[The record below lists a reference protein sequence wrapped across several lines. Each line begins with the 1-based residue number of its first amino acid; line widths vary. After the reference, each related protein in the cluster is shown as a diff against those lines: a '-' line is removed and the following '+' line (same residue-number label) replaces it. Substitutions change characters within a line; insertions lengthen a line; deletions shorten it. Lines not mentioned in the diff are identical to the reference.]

1 MSPDLSVTDRITT
14 MTLVEHL
21 EELRRR
27 LIVIV
32 LTVLGAA
39 VIGFLLS
46 GTVLALLRDRL
57 PEANRELIFLAPADA
72 LTAQLKIAGFL
83 GIAMAMPVILWQ
95 LWRFVGPGLTPRERR
110 FVWPVIGSAL
120 ALFVI
125 GVLIGYLVIPYT
137 LQFLLNFS
145 EGVAT
150 PSLTIDGYIG
160 FVTTMMLA
168 FGLVL
173 EFPIVLIGLARVG
186 VLNYRRIASR
196 RRWAV
201 LAIVLFAIV
210 LTPGGDPISPLI
222 LSGVMFLLFEGSLLI
237 IRLIRR

>member
-1 MSPDLSVTDRITT
+1 

-32 LTVLGAA
+32 LSVLGAA

-46 GTVLALLRDRL
+46 RPVLAILRDRL
-57 PEANRELIFLAPADA
+57 PEASRELIFLAPADA

-83 GIAMAMPVILWQ
+83 GIGMAMPVILYQ
-95 LWRFVGPGLTPRERR
+95 LWRFVGPGLTRRERR
-110 FVWPVIGSAL
+110 YVWPVIGAAL
-120 ALFVI
+120 LLFVT

-137 LQFLLNFS
+137 LQFLLDFS

-150 PSLTIDGYIG
+150 PSLTIDGYVG

-186 VLNYRRIASR
+186 ILNYRRVASQ

-201 LAIVLFAIV
+201 LGIVLFAIV

-222 LSGVMFLLFEGSLLI
+222 LAGVMFLLFEGSLQI
-237 IRLIRR
+237 IRLFKR

>member
-1 MSPDLSVTDRITT
+1 

-32 LTVLGAA
+32 VCVLAAA
-39 VIGFLLS
+39 VVGFFLS
-46 GTVLALLRDRL
+46 RSVLVLLRDRL
-57 PEANRELIFLAPADA
+57 PEDYRQLVFLAPADA

-83 GIAMAMPVILWQ
+83 GIAFAMPIILYQ
-95 LWRFVGPGLTPRERR
+95 LWRFVAPGLTPRERR
-110 FVWPVIGSAL
+110 YVWPVIGSAL
-120 ALFVI
+120 VLFVT
-125 GVLIGYLVIPYT
+125 GVVIGYIVIPYT
-137 LQFLLNFS
+137 LRFLLDFS
-145 EGVAT
+145 QGLAT
-150 PSLTIDGYIG
+150 PNLTIDGYIG

-186 VLNYRRIASR
+186 ILNYRRIASR
-196 RRWAV
+196 RRWA
-201 LAIVLFAIV
+201 LLGIVLFAIV

-222 LSGVMFLLFEGSLLI
+222 LSGVMLLLFEGSLLI
-237 IRLIRR
+237 IRLFKR

>member
-1 MSPDLSVTDRITT
+1 VTDNEIA

-39 VIGFLLS
+39 VIGFILS
-46 GTVLALLRDRL
+46 RPVLAILRDRL
-57 PEANRELIFLAPADA
+57 PEAYRNLIFLAPADA
-72 LTAQLKIAGFL
+72 LTAQLKIAGFI
-83 GIAMAMPVILWQ
+83 GIALAMPVILWQ
-95 LWRFVGPGLTPRERR
+95 LWRFVSPGLTPGERR
-110 FVWPVIGSAL
+110 YVWPVIIAAL
-120 ALFVI
+120 TLFSVGI
-125 GVLIGYLVIPYT
+125 LIGYLVIPYT
-137 LQFLLNFS
+137 LRFLLDFS

-150 PSLTIDGYIG
+150 PNLTIDGYIG

-173 EFPIVLIGLARVG
+173 EFPIVLIGLSRVG

-196 RRWAV
+196 RRWAI
-201 LAIVLFAIV
+201 LAIVIFAIV

-222 LSGVMFLLFEGSLLI
+222 LSSVMFILFEGSLLI
-237 IRLIRR
+237 IRMIRR

>member
-1 MSPDLSVTDRITT
+1 

-27 LIVIV
+27 LIFIV
-32 LTVLGAA
+32 LSVLAAA
-39 VIGFLLS
+39 VIGFFLS
-46 GTVLALLRDRL
+46 RPVLALLRDRL
-57 PEANRELIFLAPADA
+57 PEADRELIFLAPADA

-83 GIAMAMPVILWQ
+83 GIALAMPVILYQ
-95 LWRFVGPGLTPRERR
+95 LWRFVGPGLTPGERR
-110 FVWPVIGSAL
+110 YVWPVIGAAL
-120 ALFVI
+120 LLFVS
-125 GVLIGYLVIPYT
+125 GLVIGYLVIPYT
-137 LQFLLNFS
+137 LRFLLDFS

-196 RRWAV
+196 RRWA
-201 LAIVLFAIV
+201 LLGIVLFAIV

-222 LSGVMFLLFEGSLLI
+222 LAGVMFLLFEGSLQI

>member
-1 MSPDLSVTDRITT
+1 
-14 MTLVEHL
+14 MTLIEHL

-32 LTVLGAA
+32 LAVLAAA
-39 VIGFLLS
+39 VVGFFLS
-46 GTVLALLRDRL
+46 RPVLSLLRDRL
-57 PEANRELIFLAPADA
+57 PEEYRTLVFLGPADA
-72 LTAQLKIAGFL
+72 LAAQLKIAGFL

-95 LWRFVGPGLTPRERR
+95 LWRFVSPGLTPGERR
-110 FVWPVIGSAL
+110 YVWPVTIAAL
-120 ALFVI
+120 LLFVVGI
-125 GVLIGYLVIPYT
+125 VIGYIVIPFT
-137 LQFLLNFS
+137 LRFLLDFS
-145 EGVAT
+145 QGRAT
-150 PSLTIDGYIG
+150 PNLTIDAYVG

-186 VLNYRRIASR
+186 ILNYRRVASR
-196 RRWAV
+196 RRWAI
-201 LAIVLFAIV
+201 LAIVIFAIV

-222 LSGVMFLLFEGSLLI
+222 LSSVMFVLFEGSLLI

>member
-1 MSPDLSVTDRITT
+1 

-32 LTVLGAA
+32 LFVLGAA
-39 VIGFLLS
+39 VLGFFIS
-46 GTVLALLRDRL
+46 RPVLILLRDRL
-57 PEANRELIFLAPADA
+57 PDGYQELTFLAPADA
-72 LTAQLKIAGFL
+72 FTAQLKIAGFL
-83 GIAMAMPVILWQ
+83 GIAFAMPVILYQ

-110 FVWPVIGSAL
+110 YVWPVIGAAL
-120 ALFVI
+120 LLFAT

-137 LQFLLNFS
+137 LRFLLDFS
-145 EGVAT
+145 EGLAT

-186 VLNYRRIASR
+186 ILNYRRIASR
-196 RRWAV
+196 RRWAL

-237 IRLIRR
+237 IRLFKR

>member
-1 MSPDLSVTDRITT
+1 

-32 LTVLGAA
+32 LSVLAAA
-39 VIGFLLS
+39 VVGFLFS
-46 GTVLALLRDRL
+46 RPVLILLRDRL
-57 PEANRELIFLAPADA
+57 PDDYQELTFLAPADA

-83 GIAMAMPVILWQ
+83 GIALAMPIILFQ

-110 FVWPVIGSAL
+110 YVWPVIGAAL
-120 ALFVI
+120 VLFVS

-137 LQFLLNFS
+137 LRFLLDFS
-145 EGVAT
+145 EGLAT
-150 PSLTIDGYIG
+150 PNLTIDGYIG

-196 RRWAV
+196 RRWAI
-201 LAIVLFAIV
+201 LAIILFAIV

-237 IRLIRR
+237 IRLFKR

>member
-1 MSPDLSVTDRITT
+1 VTDDQTT

-32 LTVLGAA
+32 LFVLGAA
-39 VIGFLLS
+39 VLGFFMS
-46 GTVLALLRDRL
+46 RPVLTLLRGRL
-57 PEANRELIFLAPADA
+57 PEEFQELIFLAPADA

-83 GIAMAMPVILWQ
+83 GIALAMPVILYQ

-110 FVWPVIGSAL
+110 YVWPVIGAAL
-120 ALFVI
+120 LLFVS

-137 LQFLLNFS
+137 LNFLLDFS
-145 EGVAT
+145 EGLAT
-150 PSLTIDGYIG
+150 PNLTIDGYIG

-186 VLNYRRIASR
+186 ILNYRRIASR
-196 RRWAV
+196 RRWA
-201 LAIVLFAIV
+201 LLGIVLFAIV

-237 IRLIRR
+237 IRLFKR